1 MILDPLDLVCGGLI
15 AVQVAMIG
23 LCLMVTRWKLATF
36 RFERDV
42 MFFTMLAM
50 GPLGLLLMDAIPLD
64 PPYLAPMITYLQLGM
79 AALCVQLL
87 FWSAFLRLRKRH
99 IAEQA
104 VLKAADA

>member
-1 MILDPLDLVCGGLI
+1 MSLDPIDLVIGGWI
-15 AVQVAMIG
+15 VVQVAMIG

-42 MFFTMLAM
+42 MFLAMLAM
-50 GPLGLLLMDAIPLD
+50 GPLGSLLNNAIPLD
-64 PPYLAPMITYLQLGM
+64 PPYLAPMTTYLQLGM
-79 AALCVQLL
+79 ATLCVQLL
-87 FWSAFLRLRKRH
+87 FWSAFLRLRARH